1 MKKVSVKMFFTVL
14 WRGVC
19 QAFGWFFGLF
29 GYKRDGK
36 FAKCVWGL
44 FATSSAITMA
54 IVAGLLAFAAYMGL
68 SDYFRNKGHSCEDP
82 TCYENRCLYN
92 DIYYHAAGGT
102 DGYVYNVDTGKKLLK
117 NVEWIAVPEK
127 PDSLV
132 CFSDGKRRGYFNRK
146 NGQVVIEPKYR
157 HAWVFSEGI
166 ACVDED
172 GQIKFI
178 DGTGKVIAETDLHY
192 YPGMDGFVFHGGY
205 CVIYSEDEQLY
216 GMMDKTGKM
225 VLPLEYE
232 AIYSTD
238 DREHWCIK
246 KDKEMAVLDKDLNP
260 VLPMMECEVYVGT
273 GTIDATMP
281 DHTMR
286 KYDLQGTLIDD
297 FYVSDVYQLEYETD
311 EIKYRNV
318 HEETIYDDEVVCD
331 EEELESYHPKAT
343 ARLRAYVA
351 GDGYEGLMTPDGH
364 VVTMP
369 LYVSINAIGPD
380 LYLCTSTNTDK
391 LVVNGRGEVVR

>member
-1 MKKVSVKMFFTVL
+1 M
-14 WRGVC
+14 
-19 QAFGWFFGLF
+19 
-29 GYKRDGK
+29 
-36 FAKCVWGL
+36 
-44 FATSSAITMA
+44 
-54 IVAGLLAFAAYMGL
+54 
-68 SDYFRNKGHSCEDP
+68 
-82 TCYENRCLYN
+82 
-92 DIYYHAAGGT
+92 
-102 DGYVYNVDTGKKLLK
+102 
-117 NVEWIAVPEK
+117 
-127 PDSLV
+127 
-132 CFSDGKRRGYFNRK
+132 
-146 NGQVVIEPKYR
+146 
-157 HAWVFSEGI
+157 
-166 ACVDED
+166 
-172 GQIKFI
+172 
-178 DGTGKVIAETDLHY
+178 
-192 YPGMDGFVFHGGY
+192 
-205 CVIYSEDEQLY
+205 IYSEDEQLY

-238 DREHWCIK
+238 WREHWCIK
-246 KDKEMAVLDKDLNP
+246 KDKKMAVLDKDLNP

-331 EEELESYHPKAT
+331 EEESESYHPKAT